1 MRRTITLAIGALLLL
16 SMVIAPLAAAEHR
29 VRTDTRSY
37 VTGSDADA
45 LLPLFFLHPDGRRG
59 DLVYFCQ
66 DTIPINVG
74 AVCFDLVGNEHK
86 INLHIA
92 DRGQTE
98 MRRTDNEVDQTLDG
112 TLGSAPNVA
121 SFGFTSGFYQIEDES
136 GSVRAHGTFCGSA
149 TDIIVPADGARVK
162 VFLDDAWFG
171 TDALGGSPCGMT
183 TSTATLGEVV
193 LAVVEDP

>member
-16 SMVIAPLAAAEHR
+16 SMVIAPLAAADHH
-29 VRTDTRSY
+29 VRMDSRNY
-37 VTGSDADA
+37 VTGSDADT

-66 DTIPINVG
+66 GTIPINIG

-86 INLHIA
+86 INLHIS

-98 MRRTDNEVDQTLDG
+98 MRRTDDEVDRALDEN
-112 TLGSAPNVA
+112 LGSAPNAA
-121 SFGFTSGFYQIEDES
+121 SVGFTSGFYQIEDES
-136 GSVRAHGTFCGSA
+136 GSVIVSEAFCGSA
-149 TDIIVPADGARVK
+149 TDIIVPEDGARVK

-183 TSTATLGEVV
+183 TSTATFGQVV
-193 LAVVEDP
+193 LGVIEDP